1 MKRILCLIVVVV
13 LCVLPALPGWAAGET
28 TIMMEEIVVTATRD
42 AEEIQR
48 IPANVTVITA
58 EEIERLGVTSV
69 VEVLEN
75 VGSIN
80 LRSYSGNPSQTMVD
94 LRGFGGD
101 NPYGKVLILLDGR
114 RLNRPDMASVNWLQI
129 PVATIERI
137 EVVRGSGSVLY
148 GDSAVAGVIS
158 IITKRGEGKPE
169 TSVSLIMG
177 SYGLHDE
184 RVAFSGAADKFS
196 YALTGENQKTSGYR
210 ERSEFSSKG
219 GGIDLGYDASDYLNI
234 SLGLTFN
241 KTDFDLPGTLSKTQ
255 MEENPKQYQPGHSED
270 DTSSEYLNMKL
281 CLESVLGD
289 YGQFDVDFLYGN
301 KNLESNMPSQ
311 WSDKY
316 NDYDIDTVAVT
327 PKYVL
332 EKDIIG
338 HENKLMFGID
348 YYHETMDLDKY
359 SDKERLSKTHVV
371 DFTKDSLGY
380 YLRDEFSIFQTLVL
394 NFGYRV
400 ERAKMEGNYTNLSD
414 LTERFVD
421 NMKIHKGEAYEG
433 GLTWIIG
440 DKSKVFAKYSTVYRY
455 PFLEEQAVFFGTPVE
470 FLTDLDK
477 EKGKS
482 IDIGTSFYPLRNLQV
497 GVTLYRID
505 MEDEIKYVG
514 QWPTG
519 KNENFDKT
527 RHEGLEFSLSYKLKQ
542 LSNVYANFIYEKA
555 KFREGENRNK
565 ELPLVPNVITNLG
578 LEIYLPFGFS
588 LRPEM
593 TYIGDSYLA
602 DDLDNNTEKLKG
614 YTLLDASLFYKPG
627 KDKSA
632 FSVFISVLNLTDEKY
647 STYGYDNQQWGL
659 ANTYYPSPG
668 INIKS
673 GVSFNF

>member
-1 MKRILCLIVVVV
+1 
-13 LCVLPALPGWAAGET
+13 
-28 TIMMEEIVVTATRD
+28 MEEIVVTATRD
-42 AEEIQR
+42 AEEVRR
-48 IPANVTVITA
+48 IPANITVITA
-58 EEIERLGVTSV
+58 KEIERLGVTSV
-69 VEVLEN
+69 VEVLGN

-148 GDSAVAGVIS
+148 GDSAVSGVIS

-169 TSVSLIMG
+169 TSGSLIVG

-184 RVAFSGAADKFS
+184 RVAFSGAVDRFS

-219 GGIDLGYDASDYLNI
+219 GGIDMGYDASDYFNI
-234 SLGLTFN
+234 SLGVTFN
-241 KTDFDLPGTLSKTQ
+241 KTDFDLPGTLSKAQ

-281 CLESVLGD
+281 CIESVLGD
-289 YGQFDVDFLYGN
+289 YGQFDIDFLYGN

-316 NDYDIDTVAVT
+316 NDYDMDTVAVT

-332 EKDIIG
+332 EKDIFG

-348 YYHETMDLDKY
+348 CYHETMDLDKY
-359 SDKERLSKTHVV
+359 SDKGRLSKTHVV

-380 YLRDEFSIFQTLVL
+380 YVRDEFSIFQTLEL
-394 NFGYRV
+394 SFGYRV
-400 ERAKMEGNYTNLSD
+400 ERAKIEGNYTNLSD
-414 LTERFVD
+414 LTERFED

-440 DKSKVFAKYSTVYRY
+440 EKSKVFAKYSTVYRY
-455 PFLEEQAVFFGTPVE
+455 PFLEEQAVYFGTPVA

-482 IDIGTSFYPLRNLQV
+482 IDIGTSFYPLKNLQV

-527 RHEGLEFSLSYKLKQ
+527 RHEGLEFSLSYKLEQ
-542 LSNVYANFIYEKA
+542 LSNLYANFIYEKA

-578 LEIYLPFGFS
+578 LEIYLPFDFS

-614 YTLLDASLFYKPG
+614 YTLFDASLFYKPG

-659 ANTYYPSPG
+659 ANTYYPSQG